1 MSLSHPE
8 GRPRIETP
16 CQKPFQTERGGR
28 VSWVWNRIFWWVPST
43 PFPTPQLL
51 HALIKVR
58 SVKNFK
64 ASSVWQTVIK
74 QEISKKKKKKKSA
87 KAHGGSR
94 ADKCYDGSVFVI
106 SRPTAGHFLLTG
118 SWARAVSDEGGQKG
132 RAAEGCNGPGISD
145 CTFFLAIF
153 HPVCIPTQAHGLLQP
168 KCNLDGSL
176 TSFFQKEL
184 CEKWEQSGLPSLP
197 LCHEGLG
204 VRENWT
210 TRK

>member
-1 MSLSHPE
+1 MSLSHPK

-74 QEISKKKKKKKSA
+74 QEISKKKKKKICQSTWRKQSWQVLWWFCFCNQQTNCGA
-87 KAHGGSR
+87 LPPHGELSPGCQRWRRTERSGSR
-94 ADKCYDGSVFVI
+94 GVQQAWNKRLHI
-106 SRPTAGHFLLTG
+106 L
-118 SWARAVSDEGGQKG
+118 
-132 RAAEGCNGPGISD
+132 PGYFSSS
-145 CTFFLAIF
+145 L
-153 HPVCIPTQAHGLLQP
+153 HP
-168 KCNLDGSL
+168 N
-176 TSFFQKEL
+176 
-184 CEKWEQSGLPSLP
+184 PSP
-197 LCHEGLG
+197 
-204 VRENWT
+204 WPAPAQM
-210 TRK
+210 